1 MATRNRKTP
10 ATTTSPE
17 TRRGLLRMMADGAH
31 DEQNPL
37 YTFSMTDSRLLL
49 ALASGVADARRLA
62 QSEMANRGLDAE
74 GDCCSFEDAYRIWV
88 APAAA
93 AGDLEMAQRAAQRV
107 AGDCLKIDLTV
118 AGSDQADFH
127 DLSVWSLR
135 EALVAAYQAGAAS
148 K

>member
-1 MATRNRKTP
+1 MATQNKKTP

-17 TRRGLLRMMADGAH
+17 TRRGLLKMMVDGVH

-37 YTFSMTDSRLLL
+37 YTFSLTDSRLLL

-74 GDCCSFEDAYRIWV
+74 GDCCSFAEANRIWMG
-88 APAAA
+88 PAA
-93 AGDLEMAQRAAQRV
+93 AGDLQAAEGAAQKAATSV
-107 AGDCLKIDLTV
+107 LKIDLQV
-118 AGSDQADFH
+118 RGSDSLDFH
-127 DLSVWSLR
+127 EVSVWALR